1 MILKIK
7 IQGSGTPEE
16 ISSALR
22 SLATHILQTR
32 KESPESFHRAEW
44 EDSVLMTGI
53 QVVPK
58 LFVRLG
64 ISMDIDPGKYEPTEE
79 SLAKYVSEMI
89 KDGKYEL
96 DGDTYIPMDALE
108 QVFGDVVDIGDID
121 LTELIK

>member
-1 MILKIK
+1 
-7 IQGSGTPEE
+7 
-16 ISSALR
+16 
-22 SLATHILQTR
+22 
-32 KESPESFHRAEW
+32 
-44 EDSVLMTGI
+44 MTGI

-108 QVFGDVVDIGDID
+108 QVFGDVGGIGDID